1 MQHKNETLV
10 LGWLDPRNNSI
21 MHAGVGFY
29 NATYG
34 EYLLKIDEEPCEKQY
49 YLKPCACEGERTS
62 YRMELVIKRKNSKFL
77 KRQRVGT
84 GYSRNDCV
92 FINYGSKFKNTCA
105 LSERRTAMTKKLW
118 KIYLW
123 VCSGAVLNLPDLALA
138 WGSSSFE
145 SRIRSFTD
153 SLMSVVLPAVAILGL
168 LYAAMLAMGGD
179 EGAKR
184 RMVLVVIASVVGFLA
199 PPIIRWFQSA
209 AVG

>member
-1 MQHKNETLV
+1 M
-10 LGWLDPRNNSI
+10 
-21 MHAGVGFY
+21 
-29 NATYG
+29 
-34 EYLLKIDEEPCEKQY
+34 
-49 YLKPCACEGERTS
+49 
-62 YRMELVIKRKNSKFL
+62 RK
-77 KRQRVGT
+77 
-84 GYSRNDCV
+84 V
-92 FINYGSKFKNTCA
+92 F
-105 LSERRTAMTKKLW
+105 W

-123 VCSGAVLNLPDLALA
+123 VCSGAVLNLPNDAFAQFL
-138 WGSSSFE
+138 GGSSFE

-153 SLMSVVLPAVAILGL
+153 NLMSVVLPAVAILGL

>member
-1 MQHKNETLV
+1 M
-10 LGWLDPRNNSI
+10 
-21 MHAGVGFY
+21 
-29 NATYG
+29 
-34 EYLLKIDEEPCEKQY
+34 
-49 YLKPCACEGERTS
+49 
-62 YRMELVIKRKNSKFL
+62 
-77 KRQRVGT
+77 
-84 GYSRNDCV
+84 
-92 FINYGSKFKNTCA
+92 
-105 LSERRTAMTKKLW
+105 KKTFW

-123 VCSGAVLNLPDLALA
+123 VCSGALLTLPKPVFAQL
-138 WGSSSFE
+138 WGGSSFE
-145 SRIRSFTD
+145 SRISSFTD

>member
-1 MQHKNETLV
+1 MTN
-10 LGWLDPRNNSI
+10 
-21 MHAGVGFY
+21 
-29 NATYG
+29 
-34 EYLLKIDEEPCEKQY
+34 
-49 YLKPCACEGERTS
+49 
-62 YRMELVIKRKNSKFL
+62 KF
-77 KRQRVGT
+77 G
-84 GYSRNDCV
+84 
-92 FINYGSKFKNTCA
+92 
-105 LSERRTAMTKKLW
+105 

-123 VCSGAVLNLPDLALA
+123 VCSSALLALPNKALA

-145 SRIRSFTD
+145 GRISSFTD